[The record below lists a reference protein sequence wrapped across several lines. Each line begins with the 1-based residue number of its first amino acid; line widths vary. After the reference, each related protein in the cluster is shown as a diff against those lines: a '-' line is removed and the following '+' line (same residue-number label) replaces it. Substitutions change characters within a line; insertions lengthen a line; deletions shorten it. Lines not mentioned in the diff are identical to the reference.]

1 VRTMKARKS
10 DPVTSHEAAESVK
23 NLSATKEG
31 ILIALGSRSMS
42 DSQIAWEYNRLV
54 LSNKAPMASESGL
67 RSRRSE
73 LVADGLVEADGF
85 GKTPFGRRTILWKV
99 VR

>member
-1 VRTMKARKS
+1 MKARKS
-10 DPVTSHEAAESVK
+10 DPVTSHEAADSVK
-23 NLSATKEG
+23 NLTATKEG

-42 DSQIAWEYNRLV
+42 DSQIAWEYNRSV

-85 GKTPFGRRTILWKV
+85 GKTPFGRRTILWRV
-99 VR
+99 VK

>member
-1 VRTMKARKS
+1 MKARKS
-10 DPVTSHEAAESVK
+10 DPITSHEAAESVK

-31 ILIALGSRSMS
+31 ILIVLGSRSMS

-85 GKTPFGRRTILWKV
+85 GKTPFGRRTILWRV
-99 VR
+99 VK

>member
-1 VRTMKARKS
+1 MRARRT

-23 NLSATKEG
+23 NLSETKQG
-31 ILIALGSRSMS
+31 ILKALGSRSMS
-42 DSQIAWEYNRLV
+42 DSQIHYEYNRLV
-54 LSNKAPMASESGL
+54 MSMDAPMASESGL

-85 GKTPFGRRTILWKV
+85 GRTPFGRRTILWRA

>member
-1 VRTMKARKS
+1 VTTMKARKS
-10 DPVTSHEAAESVK
+10 DPVTSHEAAESVR
-23 NLSATKEG
+23 NLNATKEG

-54 LSNKAPMASESGL
+54 LSNAAPMASESGL

-85 GKTPFGRRTILWKV
+85 GKTPFGRRTILWRA